1 MLPGRGYSPVAP
13 LLYYA
18 TMLLVD
24 RGWTVRQI
32 HWDQGDTMGF
42 GAAAEQ
48 ARRELDAVSA
58 PVHLVVAK
66 SLGTVA
72 LPDAVERALPGVW
85 LTPILTNPRIAAAAR
100 GLSAPSLLVGGTA
113 DPAWDGN
120 VAHASAAE
128 VLEVIGADH
137 GLGFGSSVDPSLDAL
152 RLVTHRIASFVDALS
167 ATRG

>member
-1 MLPGRGYSPVAP
+1 MAP

-24 RGWTVRQI
+24 RGWTVRPI
-32 HWDQGDTMGF
+32 HWDHGDRTSIE
-42 GAAAEQ
+42 AATEQ

-72 LPDAVERALPGVW
+72 LPDAVERGLPGVW
-85 LTPILTNPRIAAAAR
+85 LTPILTDPRIAAAVG

-113 DPAWDGN
+113 DPAWDGDL
-120 VAHASAAE
+120 AHASAAH

-137 GLGFGSSVDPSLDAL
+137 GLDFGSSVDPSLDAL
-152 RLVTHRIASFVDALS
+152 RLVIDRIASFVNALP
-167 ATRG
+167 ATS